1 MDTHNVT
8 SSRESLDGPTPFNLQ
23 EYQQTSLSGLGLPP
37 ASRSPQ
43 RDNGEDTTTSDTLPR
58 HGSISSV
65 SAALQSS
72 LESKLRERLPI
83 VSTPGW
89 MIYRMHWKNKV
100 TPRGRQYCQLVASV
114 RPTSGKDS
122 FSELCGWSTPAAR
135 DCKDTGNLEKSRY
148 RKDGQERKDTL
159 PRNAW
164 IAGWPT
170 PASRDWKDTGTIPL
184 SKQDGNG
191 GVKAA
196 YLGQTVPLC
205 GWPTPVVND
214 TTGSTHCYGGT
225 NPDGSRKIFLK
236 TPGAAQMA
244 GWPTPRTETGGPDH
258 SQIRLSGHSGTTNP
272 SGAAKMAGPTRLKP
286 DGTVLTGSTAEM
298 ESGGQLNPA
307 LSRWLMGYP
316 PEWDDCG
323 VTAMPSSRK

>member
-43 RDNGEDTTTSDTLPR
+43 RDNAEDTTTSDTLPR

-114 RPTSGKDS
+114 RPISDSGFTLEQS
-122 FSELCGWSTPAAR
+122 GWLSPRAR
-135 DCKDTGNLEKSRY
+135 GDAGGTRDPMEQRNLEDQVKLS
-148 RKDGQERKDTL
+148 
-159 PRNAW
+159 
-164 IAGWPT
+164 GWPT
-170 PASRDWKDTGTIPL
+170 PTTRDHKDGESDGTAPTNCLLGRVAWEAKGPARLTSSGKMLIGSDAAMP
-184 SKQDGNG
+184 SG
-191 GVKAA
+191 G
-196 YLGQTVPLC
+196 
-205 GWPTPVVND
+205 
-214 TTGSTHCYGGT
+214 
-225 NPDGSRKIFLK
+225 
-236 TPGAAQMA
+236 
-244 GWPTPRTETGGPDH
+244 
-258 SQIRLSGHSGTTNP
+258 RLS
-272 SGAAKMAGPTRLKP
+272 
-286 DGTVLTGSTAEM
+286 
-298 ESGGQLNPA
+298 PA
-307 LSRWLMGYP
+307 HSRWLMGYP

-323 VTAMPSSRK
+323 VMVMQSSRR

>member
-114 RPTSGKDS
+114 RPISGKDF
-122 FSELCGWSTPAAR
+122 FSELCGW
-135 DCKDTGNLEKSRY
+135 
-148 RKDGQERKDTL
+148 
-159 PRNAW
+159 
-164 IAGWPT
+164 PT
-170 PASRDWKDTGTIPL
+170 PTRGDAANAKN
-184 SKQDGNG
+184 NG
-191 GVKAA
+191 AKR
-196 YLGQTVPLC
+196 
-205 GWPTPVVND
+205 
-214 TTGSTHCYGGT
+214 H
-225 NPDGSRKIFLK
+225 NPDSKHHAGTTLVDA
-236 TPGAAQMA
+236 GQMA
-244 GWPTPRTETGGPDH
+244 GWPTPRTETGGSDH
-258 SQIRLSGHSGTTNP
+258 SQIRPSGHSGTTNP
-272 SGAAKMAGPTRLKP
+272 SGAAQLAGWATTLANPARLKP
-286 DGTVLTGSTAEM
+286 DGTLLTGSSAAM
-298 ESGGQLNPA
+298 PSGGQLNPA
-307 LSRWLMGYP
+307 HSRWLMGYP

-323 VTAMPSSRK
+323 VMVMQSSRR